1 MKTHVRITDHPAPID
16 PNDTARNVDLGSG
29 GGDSGWSFV
38 VVDTDL
44 SDAVLDLEPSLL
56 GKKILVL
63 VTAAQASWN
72 VHLRIGTVADNTDWS
87 GVHVAYKTTGD
98 GLYMAGNVYTATN
111 TYIVANSANFD
122 LIVEDSAALKG
133 IWGDNWGAYLFD
145 FT

>member
-29 GGDSGWSFV
+29 GGDDGWAV
-38 VVDTDL
+38 VNIDTDL
-44 SDAVLDLEPSLL
+44 ADATLDLEPSLL

-63 VTAAQASWN
+63 VTAAQANWS

-87 GVHVAYKTTGD
+87 GVHVSYRYGGAGT
-98 GLYMAGNVYTATN
+98 YMSGNIYTATD
-111 TYIVANSANFD
+111 TYILGTSALFD

-133 IWGDNWGAYLFD
+133 VWFDQWSSNLFD
-145 FT
+145 HT